1 MDVIAGVVNSGGGG
15 SDATGVREMQWNSHT
30 SQTGFLNL
38 PEIFG
43 H

>member
-1 MDVIAGVVNSGGGG
+1 
-15 SDATGVREMQWNSHT
+15 VREMQWNSHT

-43 H
+43 HWPSI